1 MENLLIS
8 RYLRLFEPLSTELK
22 LELLAALSENIKN
35 SLKKSRVDKRR
46 LFNDLKGS
54 WSDVSDDLEADIY
67 HSRTISDKEI
77 SLDWNEIF
85 ARYWHAKIDIFAREK
100 VRLRK
105 EGNLIPDFDLIIG
118 CSAVANNMTMVTN
131 NVKHLERVKGIKIE
145 NWRNAKFN
153 EFLK

>member
-8 RYLRLFEPLSTELK
+8 RYLRLVEPLSTELK

-35 SLKKSRVDKRR
+35 SMKESKVDKRR

-54 WSDVSDDLEADIY
+54 WNDVSDDLESDIY
-67 HSRTISDKEI
+67 RSRTISDKEI
-77 SLDWNEIF
+77 SLNWKVVPLYS
-85 ARYWHAKIDIFAREK
+85 AIDIFAQEK

-118 CSAVANNMTMVTN
+118 CSAVANNTIIVTN
-131 NVKHLERVKGIKIE
+131 NVKHLERIKGIKIE
-145 NWRNAKFN
+145 NWRDAKFN
-153 EFLK
+153 DFLK